1 MCCCVEF
8 HVFVKILNDH
18 IAAIFS
24 GRNLSP
30 MPSGYNLYKRGNHH
44 LAWGTSLFS
53 VKTRYMCPILRDG
66 TCFYSHTGD
75 L

>member
-1 MCCCVEF
+1 MGCAVAHVGF
-8 HVFVKILNDH
+8 HVIVKILNDH

-44 LAWGTSLFS
+44 LAWGDKSFLCENEIH
-53 VKTRYMCPILRDG
+53 V
-66 TCFYSHTGD
+66 SHIKGWD
-75 L
+75 MFL

>member
-44 LAWGTSLFS
+44 LAWGDKSFLCENEIH
-53 VKTRYMCPILRDG
+53 V
-66 TCFYSHTGD
+66 SHIKGWD
-75 L
+75 MFL